1 MLINTQYTNEET
13 KQKIKN
19 YLEINES
26 TALQN
31 VWNAV
36 KAVIREKFT
45 GRSLH
50 AYFEEQG
57 KF

>member
-1 MLINTQYTNEET
+1 MLINTRCTSEET

-45 GRSLH
+45 GIH